1 MIQQSKSVLRRVVG
15 RAIAPITAR
24 LDAQQQHVTA
34 LHRNQEELSARIEQ
48 LSRANDR
55 LVAHLDRFRE
65 EIRAEFGEVVDVAA
79 GARSIVS
86 AMAPS
91 GEPQLAG
98 PVLADRLDRLT
109 ESVDRVTRLEL
120 TVNRSIAEVRSS
132 MRLTQ
137 AMVEQFVPSGEPGD
151 VAVPTERDGDA
162 GAARPV
168 VRPAAAEPSV
178 RFAHPVPSFD
188 LIYRTFE
195 NRHRGTL
202 EAIQERQ
209 EADYLELLLK
219 LPNSDLPIADLG
231 CGRGEL
237 VDMLTTAGQRAIGVD
252 SNLGQLVG
260 QTGAELVQQDLF
272 HWLDE
277 QPDSSVRAITSL
289 HVVEHLPLDLQ
300 VRLVFEARRVL
311 VDGGLLILE
320 TPNTLSI
327 SVAASN
333 FWVDPTHQRPVHPLF
348 LELLAEEA
356 GFAEVETR
364 LLHET
369 GMSFRGRDVVPELV
383 DDLNSLILGAGD
395 LALVA
400 RR

>member
-1 MIQQSKSVLRRVVG
+1 MIQQSKSVARRALNRVL
-15 RAIAPITAR
+15 APMSAR
-24 LDAQQQHVTA
+24 IEAQQQHVDA
-34 LHRNQEELSARIEQ
+34 LHREYETLAARIEQ
-48 LSRANDR
+48 LSRSNDR

-65 EIRAEFGEVVDVAA
+65 EIRAEFGEVVDIAA

-86 AMAPS
+86 AIAPD
-91 GEPQLAG
+91 GEPHLAG
-98 PVLADRLDRLT
+98 AVLVDRLDSLC
-109 ESVDRVTRLEL
+109 ESVERVTRMEL
-120 TVNRSIAEVRSS
+120 GVNRSIAEVRSS

-137 AMVEQFVPSGEPGD
+137 AMVERFVPTDAPGGGSAP
-151 VAVPTERDGDA
+151 VDGDDTTPA
-162 GAARPV
+162 PRPV
-168 VRPAAAEPSV
+168 VQPASAGPVVEY
-178 RFAHPVPSFD
+178 AHPVPSFD

-202 EAIQERQ
+202 ETIQERQ
-209 EADYLELLLK
+209 EADYLELLSK
-219 LPNSDLPIADLG
+219 LPSDELPIVDLG

-237 VDMLTTAGQRAIGVD
+237 VEMLGTAGQRALGVD

-260 QTGAELVQQDLF
+260 RSGAELVQGDLF
-272 HWLDE
+272 DWLDAR
-277 QPDSSVRAITSL
+277 PDSSVRAITSL

-311 VDGGLLILE
+311 VEGGLLILE
-320 TPNTLSI
+320 TPNTLSL

-369 GMSFRGRDVVPELV
+369 GVSFRGSDVTPDLV